1 MQDYTF
7 SAHGLRSPPLLQKL
21 GCHNCLS
28 YLCLGFRKKP
38 LLKNINMNRKF
49 TPGLALL
56 LLLCLGLTSCKS
68 NKKADS
74 RWIHEDDVR
83 VGIDETFRPIMDNL
97 ANSFAMQYKEA
108 TMNPDYVSE
117 DQAIRLLV
125 NDSVRCIVVTRK
137 ISDAEQKIVQ
147 SHRLEARQAL
157 IASDAIALV
166 VNRANPDSLI
176 TLDEIKSIVTGKT
189 TRWEQL
195 AKSTKK
201 GELKLV
207 FDNSGSSTV
216 RFMRDSLC
224 NGNDLKGNVYASEGG
239 TNQSV
244 LKMVEENPDI
254 IGIVGA
260 NWLMGDNGN
269 ALSDFSRL
277 PFKVMRV
284 SRSSDETKDKYVRP
298 YQYYIATAQYPLLR
312 SVYAIQTD
320 PRSQSMLKN
329 FFFYLKGQK
338 GQTIICNNSQMLPIT
353 PVEVK
358 DVSIK

>member
-1 MQDYTF
+1 
-7 SAHGLRSPPLLQKL
+7 
-21 GCHNCLS
+21 
-28 YLCLGFRKKP
+28 
-38 LLKNINMNRKF
+38 MNRK
-49 TPGLALL
+49 TNWGIALL
-56 LLLCLGLTSCKS
+56 LLLSLCLSSCKS

-83 VGIDETFRPIMDNL
+83 IGIDETFRPIMDNL
-97 ANSFAMQYKEA
+97 VNSFAMQHKEV
-108 TMNPDYVSE
+108 TMRPDYVSE
-117 DQAIRLLV
+117 DQAVRMLV

-137 ISDAEQKIVQ
+137 LSDAEQTIVK

-176 TLDEIKSIVTGKT
+176 TLNEIRNIVTGKL

-195 AKSTKK
+195 GKGTKK
-201 GELKLV
+201 GELSLV

-239 TNQSV
+239 TNESV
-244 LKMVEENPDI
+244 LKMVEQNPDI

-260 NWLMGDNGN
+260 NWLMDDNGN
-269 ALSDFSRL
+269 ALSDFSRR

-284 SRSSDETKDKYVRP
+284 SRSGNEAESKYVRP
-298 YQYYIATAQYPLLR
+298 YQYYIATADYPLLR